1 MKSLIRANFYK
12 LFRTK
17 VYWILFILMPCVNL
31 FSVYQSRD
39 SLILQKKFFDD
50 GESYYW
56 LGWSLGEFSTYIS
69 HLVYFSYG
77 VMAVIALFVGDEYS
91 SGTIRNKIMAG
102 HSRAKLFFSYFIPSY
117 LGMLLIHFVSE
128 ITGLAVCYFKFG
140 AGMYNKTNYSEFLGK
155 EIKACDLHNDLMG
168 LLKINLTAVI
178 IIASFIAVTLI
189 CMTAIG
195 KKAPGFAAAIL
206 TDVVSIIYTTDRIN
220 DYMMYYQAENVKM
233 EKFSLATLS
242 FDPNGFLQS
251 TIYGEYYLPCVICAA
266 AAACVFIAAG
276 AVIMKKRDLK

>member
-31 FSVYQSRD
+31 FSVYQLRD
-39 SLILQKKFFDD
+39 SLILHKEFDD
-50 GESYYW
+50 NVSYYW
-56 LGWSLGEFSTYIS
+56 LGWSLGELSTYIS
-69 HLVYFSYG
+69 HLPYFSYG

-140 AGMYNKTNYSEFLGK
+140 AGLYNKTNYSEFLGK
-155 EIKACDLHNDLMG
+155 EFKVCDLHNDLMN

-178 IIASFIAVTLI
+178 IIASFVAVTLI

-206 TDVVSIIYTTDRIN
+206 TDVVSSIYTIDRIN
-220 DYMMYYQAENVKM
+220 DFMMYHQAENVKM

-242 FDPNGFLQS
+242 FDPNGFLQT

>member
-31 FSVYQSRD
+31 FSVYQLRD

-50 GESYYW
+50 GASYYW

-69 HLVYFSYG
+69 HLSYFSYG

-140 AGMYNKTNYSEFLGK
+140 AGLYNKTEFLGK
-155 EIKACDLHNDLMG
+155 EFKARDLHNDLMY

-220 DYMMYYQAENVKM
+220 DFMMYYQEENVKM

-251 TIYGEYYLPCVICAA
+251 TIYGNYYLPCVICAA
-266 AAACVFIAAG
+266 AAACVLIAAG

>member
-31 FSVYQSRD
+31 FSIYQLRD
-39 SLILQKKFFDD
+39 SLILHKEFDD
-50 GESYYW
+50 NVSYYW
-56 LGWSLGEFSTYIS
+56 LGWSLSELSTYIS
-69 HLVYFSYG
+69 HLLYFSYG

-140 AGMYNKTNYSEFLGK
+140 AGLYNKTNYSEFLGK
-155 EIKACDLHNDLMG
+155 EFKCRDLHNDLMN

-220 DYMMYYQAENVKM
+220 DFMMYYQAENVKM

-242 FDPNGFLQS
+242 FDPNGFLRA
-251 TIYGEYYLPCVICAA
+251 TIYGDYYLPCVICAA
-266 AAACVFIAAG
+266 AAACVFIAIG